1 MMQHLFLAAAEKSPW
16 KGLFGAMH
24 PGIVHFPI
32 ALLAVGALLET
43 LQILRKRNE
52 PAPGSTILAYIA
64 AAAAVPASFFGFM
77 LADYEGTE
85 GSLLDLHKWFGI
97 GSTVV
102 ALIAVA
108 GAFKA
113 KTSRGSLLT
122 MRLGLIVGTVLVLST
137 GYLGGELV
145 FGEGHILKHI
155 RAILGISEPKHAEQP
170 EGKTPEIVP
179 PEPKTPVENK
189 EPLLNPAKPIADK
202 VDFAK
207 DIAPVIK
214 DMCFKCHGGEKV
226 KGKFKLNTKKDAMD
240 GGESG
245 KAILPGKPTLSK
257 FYTSLI
263 DKDEDVLMPPPKEK
277 VRPSKEQIEKVRLWI
292 EQGADWPDGVEFK
305 K

>member
-1 MMQHLFLAAAEKSPW
+1 MMQPLLLMAAEKSAM
-16 KGLFGAMH
+16 KGFLGALH

-32 ALLAVGALLET
+32 ALLGAAAFLEI
-43 LQILRKRNE
+43 LQILRKKKG
-52 PAPGSTILAYIA
+52 PAGGTQALAWLA
-64 AAAAVPASFFGFM
+64 AAAAVPATLFGFM
-77 LADYEGTE
+77 LADYEGSE
-85 GSLLDLHKWFGI
+85 GKLIDLHQWLGVS
-97 GSTVV
+97 STVV
-102 ALIAVA
+102 ALLAA
-108 GAFKA
+108 GAAFKA
-113 KTSRGSLLT
+113 GASLGAL
-122 MRLGLIVGTVLVLST
+122 RLFRIALVLGSALVLAT
-137 GYLGGELV
+137 GYIGGELV
-145 FGEGHILKHI
+145 FGEGHLFKFFS
-155 RAILGISEPKHAEQP
+155 AKAESP
-170 EGKTPEIVP
+170 APAPPDKKAPLLTPT
-179 PEPKTPVENK
+179 TPV
-189 EPLLNPAKPIADK
+189 ADK

-226 KGKFKLNTKKDAMD
+226 KGKFKLNTKALAME

-277 VRPSKEQIEKVRLWI
+277 TRPSKEQIEKVRVWI

>member
-1 MMQHLFLAAAEKSPW
+1 MMQHFLLAAAEKSPW
-16 KGLFGAMH
+16 KGLFGALH

-52 PAPGSTILAYIA
+52 PAPGSTILAYLA

-77 LADYEGTE
+77 LADCEGCE
-85 GSLLDLHKWFGI
+85 GSLLDLHKWFGL

-113 KTSRGSLLT
+113 KTSNGSLIT

-145 FGEGHILKHI
+145 FGEGHVLKYI
-155 RAILGISEPKHAEQP
+155 RAILGISEPKSVEKP
-170 EGKTPEIVP
+170 GGRTPEPSP
-179 PEPKTPVENK
+179 PDKK
-189 EPLLNPAKPIADK
+189 APLLIPATLVADK

-226 KGKFKLNTKKDAMD
+226 KGKFKLNTKALAME

-257 FYTSLI
+257 FYTSLT

-292 EQGADWPDGVEFK
+292 EQGAEWPDAVEFK